1 MSVNLKRC
9 AVSLGFLTE
18 LLVGGFNNGLEV
30 LMFNVLKDPEIKGP
44 VVLLVD
50 ADVLVH
56 KVSRAAEKTV
66 RWPNGVWTWW
76 ADEEEANLIYDTY
89 INDLKEK
96 LNADEVIMCLSHDH
110 NFRYEVF
117 AEYKSG
123 RRTSDSYPP
132 MLKQYIREK
141 MSSEFT
147 TYIVDGLEADDVLGM
162 LLTNKS
168 FRPGATKILCTIDKD
183 LDTVPGVHYNL
194 DREELYDVPLDYAD
208 YRFYLQALMGDRTD
222 GIPGCPGYGD
232 KTAEKL
238 LVSTPKEDW
247 WKEIVKAY
255 EKKGLTA
262 DYAVVMA
269 RLVRILRHGEFD
281 KKALKPILWNPIV

>member
-1 MSVNLKRC
+1 M
-9 AVSLGFLTE
+9 
-18 LLVGGFNNGLEV
+18 LEV
-30 LMFNVLKDPEIKGP
+30 IKNPEIKEP

-56 KVSRAAEKTV
+56 KISRAAEKTV
-66 RWPNGVWTWW
+66 RWPNGVWSWW

-89 INDLKEK
+89 IDNLHKK
-96 LNADEVIMCLSHDH
+96 LNATEIIMCLSHDD
-110 NFRYEVF
+110 NFRYEVYP
-117 AEYKSG
+117 EYKSG

-141 MSSEFT
+141 MPKEFT

-162 LLTNKS
+162 LLTNPN
-168 FRPGATKILCTIDKD
+168 FRPGTTKILCTIDKD

-194 DREELYDVPLDYAD
+194 DREELYDVPLEYAD

-255 EKKGLTA
+255 EKKGLTSE
-262 DYAVVMA
+262 YAVVMA
-269 RLVRILRHGEFD
+269 RLVRILRYGEFD
-281 KKALKPILWNPIV
+281 KKTMKPILWEPKV